1 MSIYQS
7 RPIMRAA
14 ATAVALFLAG
24 CASVTPTQSIQA
36 VNGATQPFVGD
47 AVDLRTTDVVRQDA
61 RTRVNTLLEKP
72 LSQADAVRV
81 MLLNSPAFQT
91 LLAQGVA
98 DTAAAAQGGRILNPS
113 ISIER
118 MTSVADAELTR
129 VLSFGLLDLLTLP
142 QRQEIAAHAVDASQ
156 LQLAGGVVRAV
167 AQVKQAWV
175 EAVAAAAAEDYAGQ
189 VMRSAN
195 VSATLA
201 ARMQRTGNLTVLE
214 RSSQQMYAADAAVSL
229 AAARHLRQRTRE
241 ALIRLLGLR
250 PDQQA
255 SFTLPKRLPALPKA
269 PRAVNDINAQLVTAR
284 LDVKLSALA
293 LKHAA
298 KTQGL
303 GDITSFT
310 DIEWGIRQS
319 KTTERADGAVSRST
333 GNEISIKLPL
343 FDWGDLQRSRMASQT
358 LAAINAYESAVL
370 NASSEVREAYAGYRT
385 TFDIAKHYTEE
396 IIPLRQL
403 MTEENQYRYNGM
415 MIGTLELL
423 ADARMQVGVVQSALK
438 ASEQFW
444 LAEASLAESLISSPS
459 GGVAIQATGASPAN
473 AGGH

>member
-1 MSIYQS
+1 MKIHQY
-7 RPIMRAA
+7 RPLKRAA
-14 ATAVALFLAG
+14 AIAVALFLAG

-36 VNGATQPFVGD
+36 VNGVTQPFVGD
-47 AVDLRTTDVVRQDA
+47 AVALRTTDVVRQDA
-61 RTRVNTLLEKP
+61 RTRVDALLEKP

-98 DTAAAAQGGRILNPS
+98 DTAAAAQGRILNPS

-142 QRQEIAAHAVDASQ
+142 QRQAIAAHAVDASQ
-156 LQLAGGVVRAV
+156 LQLAAGVVRAV

-195 VSATLA
+195 ASATLA

-214 RSSQQMYAADAAVSL
+214 RSSQQMYAADAAVGL
-229 AAARHLRQRTRE
+229 AAARHQRQRTRE

-269 PRAVNDINAQLVTAR
+269 PRAVDDINAQLVTAR
-284 LDVKLSALA
+284 LDVKLSALM
-293 LKHAA
+293 LNHAA
-298 KTQGL
+298 KAQGL

-310 DIEWGIRQS
+310 DIEWGIRQT
-319 KTTERADGAVSRST
+319 KTTDRTDGAVSRSS

-370 NASSEVREAYAGYRT
+370 NASSEVREAYAAYRT
-385 TFDIAKHYTEE
+385 TFDIAKHYSEE

-438 ASEQFW
+438 AAEQFW

-459 GGVAIQATGASPAN
+459 SGVAIQATGASTAN